1 MGALAAGMQVA
12 WVNREG
18 HDWSHGDSR
27 PHLEVRD
34 LHALCR
40 LWPDYPQ
47 AQTR

>member
-1 MGALAAGMQVA
+1 MQVA

-40 LWPDYPQ
+40 QWHDYPH
-47 AQTR
+47 